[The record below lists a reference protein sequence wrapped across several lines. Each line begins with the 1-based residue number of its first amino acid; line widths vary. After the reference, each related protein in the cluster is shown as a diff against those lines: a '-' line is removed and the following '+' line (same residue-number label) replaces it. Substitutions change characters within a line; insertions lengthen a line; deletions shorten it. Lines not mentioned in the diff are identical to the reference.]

1 MAELKEGNKAPDFT
15 AIDQDGKKVKLS
27 SFKGKKNLVLY
38 FYPKDMT
45 PGCTTQ
51 ACDFRDQHKK
61 FKNTAIIG
69 VSIDSTER
77 HQKFIEKYDLPFTLI
92 ADTDKKVAQKYRVW
106 QEKKLYGKTF
116 MGIVRTTFII
126 DKTGTIR
133 KIFPKVKV
141 KTHIEEVLSVLKGI
155 YPSFL
160 LAINFSI
167 CFMVLGILLERF
179 IHPCDVMTRLSSMRI
194 PIFSS

>member
-1 MAELKEGNKAPDFT
+1 MVEIKEGNKAPDFI
-15 AIDQDGKKVKLS
+15 AIDQDGEKVKLS
-27 SFKGKKNLVLY
+27 SFRGEKNVVLY

-61 FKNTAIIG
+61 FKNTVILG

-77 HQKFIEKYDLPFTLI
+77 HQKFIAKYDLPFTLI
-92 ADTDKKVAQKYRVW
+92 ADIDKKVVQKYGIW

-126 DKTGTIR
+126 DKTGTIQ

-141 KTHIEEVLSVLKGI
+141 KTHIEDVLSALKEI
-155 YPSFL
+155 
-160 LAINFSI
+160 
-167 CFMVLGILLERF
+167 
-179 IHPCDVMTRLSSMRI
+179 
-194 PIFSS
+194 